1 MYKTL
6 TAEWHS
12 WRRFFIIIV
21 VIVFHW
27 FFMEGIVVEKIL
39 LVISCL
45 DNNCRLFLLFV
56 TAWRRAGPWCKG
68 PQAVSSRASPP
79 SPPSARPGKVRVK
92 IGIGPKISLKA
103 GIKVRAILRMKG
115 KTLLRGTLSTQTN
128 GESENSRLFKKKPD
142 GKTCEEF
149 YLNAQH
155 VCLVVMLVAV
165 QHVRPTGD
173 MGRQAGGR
181 VDGRAAA

>member
-21 VIVFHW
+21 IIVFHW

-56 TAWRRAGPWCKG
+56 TAWRRAGPWCRG
-68 PQAVSSRASPP
+68 PQAASSAAALP
-79 SPPSARPGKVRVK
+79 SPPSARPGKVRLK
-92 IGIGPKISLKA
+92 IGIRPKVKWKT
-103 GIKVRAILRMKG
+103 GIKVRAKLRTKVKPILRG
-115 KTLLRGTLSTQTN
+115 SLLTQIN
-128 GESENSRLFKKKPD
+128 IESENSQKIFESK
-142 GKTCEEF
+142 
-149 YLNAQH
+149 
-155 VCLVVMLVAV
+155 
-165 QHVRPTGD
+165 
-173 MGRQAGGR
+173 
-181 VDGRAAA
+181 